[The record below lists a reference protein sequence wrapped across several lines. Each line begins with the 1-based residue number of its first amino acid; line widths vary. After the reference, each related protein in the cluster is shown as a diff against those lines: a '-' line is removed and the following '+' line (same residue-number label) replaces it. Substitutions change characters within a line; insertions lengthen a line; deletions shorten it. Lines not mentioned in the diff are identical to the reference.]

1 MLQAQTNSKYQYF
14 LPDSAALLSVL
25 IRPCLHI
32 PIPVHRG
39 RTNKQVRSIYLCQL
53 TPKPVPAAQQEFL
66 FLPFPSQGCKT
77 QATIL
82 PATLWSI
89 FTNKICDCRNL
100 EMLLERAH
108 VVDVSC
114 CHPYCRLRNKPQ
126 LLSFLIGI
134 PYPSWEHSYK
144 SAIPSPTMQI
154 TYRNNVRKWIRTKK
168 KLRFFFFRSVNYIT
182 LLS

>member
-53 TPKPVPAAQQEFL
+53 TPTPVPAAQQEFL

-108 VVDVSC
+108 VVEVSC
-114 CHPYCRLRNKPQ
+114 CPTRHPYCRLRNKPNSSPSSQ
-126 LLSFLIGI
+126 VYPTPAGSTVTKVQSLLPPCRSLTGI
-134 PYPSWEHSYK
+134 
-144 SAIPSPTMQI
+144 MLG
-154 TYRNNVRKWIRTKK
+154 NG
-168 KLRFFFFRSVNYIT
+168 
-182 LLS
+182 